1 MCSARVYWGPTCQ
14 QCHDARASPTRKK
27 SCWYRR
33 KSRASSDDNDM
44 HAALLVQFF
53 QHEPQ
58 SEFKRVGAGTL
69 AVCGAS

>member
-14 QCHDARASPTRKK
+14 QCPDARASPPRKK
-27 SCWYRR
+27 SCYREQLCVP
-33 KSRASSDDNDM
+33 DDNDM

-53 QHEPQ
+53 QHEPR
-58 SEFKRVGAGTL
+58 SEFKRVGTGTL